1 MSTSHFL
8 KPLRVDCRFVFID
21 DSMDYLDTIKMVLKR
36 GPLAAAN
43 FYDRPETL
51 DPVLHENALRLE
63 RERSLLHAI
72 AVAQDPEQE
81 GAAAVLALK
90 YFASKWRR
98 DIIGVLVADFDMPL
112 ERGDFFCK
120 RHKAIGLQRVLLTG
134 KADQSQAI
142 NAFKDR
148 QIEDFIGKNEQRTT
162 VDASG
167 KSVPVPFL
175 DILRSELERQPALS
189 AEIRGEPLMPVLDRI
204 AAENKVLQTP
214 AAADALRRLL
224 DEYRISEY
232 MMLGFPLGIL
242 GLSSDE
248 KAYWFQIETAE
259 SKVSQLEV
267 SSGEVAD
274 RVSRGETALN
284 FSWMAQ
290 LGRDPTEVPLRA
302 LSTEP
307 YLAVGVCLLD
317 NLPSDLQPAYR

>member
-1 MSTSHFL
+1 M
-8 KPLRVDCRFVFID
+8 
-21 DSMDYLDTIKMVLKR
+21 
-36 GPLAAAN
+36 
-43 FYDRPETL
+43 
-51 DPVLHENALRLE
+51 
-63 RERSLLHAI
+63 
-72 AVAQDPEQE
+72 
-81 GAAAVLALK
+81 
-90 YFASKWRR
+90 
-98 DIIGVLVADFDMPL
+98 
-112 ERGDFFCK
+112 
-120 RHKAIGLQRVLLTG
+120 
-134 KADQSQAI
+134 
-142 NAFKDR
+142 
-148 QIEDFIGKNEQRTT
+148 
-162 VDASG
+162 
-167 KSVPVPFL
+167 
-175 DILRSELERQPALS
+175 
-189 AEIRGEPLMPVLDRI
+189 
-204 AAENKVLQTP
+204 TP